1 MMGVIFMGSAD
12 FSLPILKALSEGEEV
27 LAVVTQPD
35 RPRGRGQRVVPTP
48 VKEWAEGRGI
58 PVLEPQGLKDPF
70 LEEVRGVGPEAIVVA
85 AYGRILPP
93 ELLRLPPLGCINVHP
108 SLLPKYRGAAPV
120 NWAIIRG
127 EIETGVTTFLMD
139 EGMDSG
145 PILLQRRV
153 RIGEGE
159 TASELLGRLAELG
172 AELLLE
178 TLKRWRRGEIEPRP
192 QREEEATFAPKL
204 RKEDGLINWKR
215 EAREINNLIRGAQP
229 WPGAYTFLRGK
240 LLKVHRA
247 RVGSGRGEPG
257 EVISLEEGI
266 EVACGEGS
274 LLLQEVQLEGR
285 RRVLWEDFLRGYPLS
300 IGERLG
306 TEGGG

>member
-1 MMGVIFMGSAD
+1 MGSAD

-48 VKEWAEGRGI
+48 VKEWAEGKGI
-58 PVLEPQGLKDPF
+58 PVLEPQGLKGPF
-70 LEEVRGVGPEAIVVA
+70 LEEVRGIGPEAIVVA
-85 AYGRILPP
+85 AYGRILPS

-139 EGMDSG
+139 ERMDSG

-204 RKEDGLINWKR
+204 RKEDGLIDWKR

>member
-1 MMGVIFMGSAD
+1 MGVIFMGSAD
-12 FSLPILKALSEGEEV
+12 FSIPILKALSEGEEV

-35 RPRGRGQRVVPTP
+35 RPRGRGQRLGPTP
-48 VKEWAEGRGI
+48 VKQWANCNGI
-58 PVLEPQGLKDPF
+58 PVLEPQLLDGHF
-70 LEEVRGVGPEAIVVA
+70 IEEVRGFGPEAIVVA
-85 AYGRILPP
+85 AYGRMLPP

-127 EIETGVTTFLMD
+127 ESETGVTTFLMD

-153 RIGEGE
+153 QIGEGE

-204 RKEDGLINWKR
+204 RKEDGLIDWKR
-215 EAREINNLIRGAQP
+215 EAREINNLIRGVQP
-229 WPGAYTFLRGK
+229 WPGAYTFLKGK
-240 LLKVHRA
+240 HLKVHRA
-247 RVGSGRGEPG
+247 KVGSGRGEPG
-257 EVISLEEGI
+257 EVISLKDGI
-266 EVACGEGS
+266 EVACGKGS
-274 LLLQEVQLEGR
+274 LLLEEVQLEGR
-285 RRVLWEDFLRGYPLS
+285 RRVRWEEFLRGYPLS
-300 IGERLG
+300 TGERL